1 MKMNNRFIYGILSIL
16 LAAVIAFVAIPAVTK
31 KTSSTCEIVR
41 MKTTVSRGTIITS
54 DDVELVSV
62 GGFNLPN
69 TTARKTEDV
78 IGTYAATN
86 LYPGDY
92 ILPEKVSATPL
103 SSDLTLNEI
112 PDGMVAISITTQT
125 LATSLSDKLQ
135 SGDII
140 RLYHYDDQN
149 VLEPVTDIPELRFVK
164 VLSVSDSKGLDVDYT
179 TPPAEDEERQQTA
192 TITVLVTPDQA
203 MLLTRYEN
211 EGVLH
216 VALVS
221 RGNEKLSTELLQ
233 RQAEILTSI
242 YGNASESTE
251 ESLESSMT
259 ISPEDIPE
267 DTAAPSVES
276 PEDTPTEDTEMEQ
289 GGV

>member
-1 MKMNNRFIYGILSIL
+1 
-16 LAAVIAFVAIPAVTK
+16 
-31 KTSSTCEIVR
+31 
-41 MKTTVSRGTIITS
+41 
-54 DDVELVSV
+54 
-62 GGFNLPN
+62 
-69 TTARKTEDV
+69 
-78 IGTYAATN
+78 
-86 LYPGDY
+86 
-92 ILPEKVSATPL
+92 
-103 SSDLTLNEI
+103 
-112 PDGMVAISITTQT
+112 
-125 LATSLSDKLQ
+125 
-135 SGDII
+135 
-140 RLYHYDDQN
+140 
-149 VLEPVTDIPELRFVK
+149 
-164 VLSVSDSKGLDVDYT
+164 
-179 TPPAEDEERQQTA
+179 
-192 TITVLVTPDQA
+192 

-276 PEDTPTEDTEMEQ
+276 PEDTPTEDTETEQ